1 LASTKFFRVFQI
13 FKYCIYS
20 LLALNVYLFFAD
32 EWTAANHLF
41 IGGVNLE
48 DIFQAFSASI
58 DTAAWVVLLLLFE
71 METYVLSDTQV
82 ERHRWSLHGVR
93 ILSYFFILLS
103 YQGYWAKALDLYE
116 VSPLQAGTACELVD
130 HETFYMTTLDEFEAL
145 TLENCQEL
153 PAEGGFVQLND
164 TDIISDA
171 EVLSDTRALA
181 WLDVFNA
188 SLWLLIVVML
198 ELDVWMQLKEKESR
212 VYTLASGASKVILYS
227 GLLIAALYW
236 GWAGAFID
244 FWDAFL
250 WLVAFV
256 FIEMNVINWREES
269 EEEHS
274 PEAQADISPG

>member
-1 LASTKFFRVFQI
+1 MASSRFFRLFQI

-20 LLALNVYLFFAD
+20 LLALNVYLFFSD
-32 EWTAANHLF
+32 EWLAASHLF
-41 IGGVNLE
+41 IGGVELT
-48 DIFQAFSASI
+48 DLFQAFSASI

-71 METYVLSDTQV
+71 METYVLSDAQV

-103 YQGYWAKALDLYE
+103 YHGYWAKALDLYE
-116 VSPLQAGTACELVD
+116 VTPAQVMTACELVD
-130 HETFYMTTLDEFEAL
+130 NKTVYMQTLDEFADL
-145 TLENCQEL
+145 TEDNCAEL
-153 PAEGGFVQLND
+153 PAEGGFVRLDD

-171 EVLSDTRALA
+171 VVLNDARWLA
-181 WLDVFNA
+181 WVDVFNA

-198 ELDVWMQLKEKESR
+198 EADVWMQLREIQSR
-212 VYTLASGASKVILYS
+212 AYEIASGASKVILYS
-227 GLLIAALYW
+227 GLLVAALFW

-256 FIEMNVINWREES
+256 FIEMNVITWREEI
-269 EEEHS
+269 EEEHDL
-274 PEAQADISPG
+274 ADETNVAPG

>member
-1 LASTKFFRVFQI
+1 MASGTFFRVFQI

-41 IGGVNLE
+41 MDGINLV

-58 DTAAWVVLLLLFE
+58 DTGAWVVLLLLFE

-93 ILSYFFILLS
+93 ALSYFFILLS
-103 YQGYWAKALDLYE
+103 YHGYWAKSLDLYE
-116 VSPLQAGTACELVD
+116 VTATQAVTACELVD
-130 HETFYMTTLDEFEAL
+130 HETVYMLTLDEFADL
-145 TLENCQEL
+145 TEDNCQEL
-153 PAEGGFVQLND
+153 PAEGGFVRLDD

-171 EVLSDTRALA
+171 EALWDARALA
-181 WLDVFNA
+181 WVDVFNA

-198 ELDVWMQLKEKESR
+198 ELDVWMQLRDKQSR
-212 VYTLASGASKVILYS
+212 AYELASGASKVILYS

-256 FIEMNVINWREES
+256 FIEMNVITWREES
-269 EEEHS
+269 EEGQDLE
-274 PEAQADISPG
+274 EQAEVSPG

>member
-1 LASTKFFRVFQI
+1 MVSNKFFRIFQI
-13 FKYCIYS
+13 FKYSIYS

-32 EWTAANHLF
+32 EWIAANHLF
-41 IGGVNLE
+41 MDGVAVE

-71 METYVLSDTQV
+71 METYVLSDSQV
-82 ERHRWSLHGVR
+82 RRHRWSLHGIR
-93 ILSYFFILLS
+93 FLSYFFILLS
-103 YQGYWAKALDLYE
+103 YQGYWAKSLDLYE
-116 VSPLQAGTACELVD
+116 VTPIQAVSACELVD
-130 HETFYMTTLDEFEAL
+130 HETVYMLTLDEFADL
-145 TLENCQEL
+145 TGDNCQEL
-153 PAEGGFVQLND
+153 PTEGGFVQLND

-171 EVLSDTRALA
+171 VALWDARALA
-181 WLDVFNA
+181 WVDVFNA

-198 ELDVWMQLKEKESR
+198 ELDVWMQLRDKQSR
-212 VYTLASGASKVILYS
+212 VYDLASGASKIILYS

-256 FIEMNVINWREES
+256 FIEMNVITWREES
-269 EEEHS
+269 EELHEL
-274 PEAQADISPG
+274 EAQADISPG